1 MCLLKLIG
9 PFLALT
15 ELILLERMISLLV
28 GLVEEVVLLV
38 HQVVYESL
46 IVLVVHLV
54 VMHVLDWDLLVTET
68 NNVKYNTFEVRL
80 GNS

>member
-1 MCLLKLIG
+1 
-9 PFLALT
+9 
-15 ELILLERMISLLV
+15 MISLLV